1 MKELREQML
10 ELAADLETLTAQHG
24 AFSMQKWID
33 DSRSFGKTPE
43 EQDYYEVNGRT
54 LLTTWG
60 DRAQSINDYANRT
73 WSGLVADYYAVR
85 WRMFLDAAVGAVEAG
100 RTFDEEAIFNAMAD
114 FEKEFA
120 DSTKPLTQTPA
131 GDVCEIVR
139 ELYLKYKPESAK

>member
-1 MKELREQML
+1 MKELRSEML

-33 DSRSFGKTPE
+33 DSRSFGTTPE
-43 EQDYYEVNGRT
+43 ERDYYEVNGRT

-73 WSGLVADYYAVR
+73 WSGLVADYYAER
-85 WRMFLDAAVGAVEAG
+85 WRMFLDAAVGAVEA
-100 RTFDEEAIFNAMAD
+100 RRKFDEEAIFNAMAD

-120 DSTKPLTQTPA
+120 GSTKPLTQTPA

-139 ELYLKYKPESAK
+139 KLYLKYKPES